1 MSTVMAPAKLGQR
14 LLSVDVL
21 RGVTVG
27 FMILVNNN
35 GNNDLA
41 YRALNHSAWNGF
53 TPTDLVFPT
62 FLFIMGIS
70 LVLSSGTRIERS
82 GGSDRTGITVSHTL
96 RRFALLV
103 FFGLIVNGFPYF
115 HLSTL
120 RIYGVLQRIAVCY
133 LLASLLLVLTRRAA
147 AIVVVT
153 VALLVGY
160 WILLRYVTVPG
171 HGLPVR
177 DFPLL
182 DRDINLTAWIDR
194 HVFPHR
200 LFEGT
205 RDPEGLLSDLPSLA
219 STLLG
224 VITGLWLRGMH
235 SLRAKAIGMAVVAL
249 ALLLTG
255 QVWNIAFPIN
265 KKLWTSSYVLY
276 AGGWSLLFFALSYY
290 LVEIRGWGKGP
301 GRSSLWPALVL
312 GTNAITAYVLSELL
326 SSAVSVF
333 HVNAQQSFQEW
344 IYGLVFRPIVNP
356 AFGSMVY
363 SIVFVLVCWVPV
375 YVLYRKKIFLKL

>member
-1 MSTVMAPAKLGQR
+1 MSTITVPATTGQR
-14 LLSVDVL
+14 LLSIDVL

-41 YRALNHSAWNGF
+41 YRALNHSPWNGF

-70 LVLSSGTRIERS
+70 LVLSSGARIERS
-82 GGSDRTGITVSHTL
+82 GGRDRTGITVSHTL

-103 FFGLIVNGFPYF
+103 FFGLVVNGFPYF

-120 RIYGVLQRIAVCY
+120 RVYGVLQRIAVCY
-133 LLASLLLVLTRRAA
+133 LLASLLLVLTRRASA
-147 AIVVVT
+147 FVVVT

-160 WILLRYVTVPG
+160 WVLLRWMPVPG

-182 DRDINLTAWIDR
+182 DRDINLCAWIDR

-224 VITGLWLRGMH
+224 VLTGLWLRVAR
-235 SLRAKAIGMAVVAL
+235 SQQAKALGMAAVSIV
-249 ALLLTG
+249 LLLAG
-255 QVWNIAFPIN
+255 QAWNLSFPIN
-265 KKLWTSSYVLY
+265 KKLWTSSYALY
-276 AGGWSLLFFALSYY
+276 AGGWSLLLLAITYY
-290 LVEIRGWGKGP
+290 LVEVRGVGKSNE
-301 GRSSLWPALVL
+301 RSSLWPALAL

-333 HVNAQQSFQEW
+333 HVNAQQSFQQW
-344 IYGLVFRPIVNP
+344 IYGRVFEPIVNP
-356 AFGSMVY
+356 AFGSMAY

-375 YVLYRKKIFLKL
+375 WVLYRRKIFLKL